1 MSTTTMSFYRPSP
14 RLRLPLLL
22 LALVALV
29 LFLRLEETAVDTRL
43 SSGRSSKTDA
53 PPVQSHGKKTD
64 EELEAEVEEA
74 FPR

>member
-1 MSTTTMSFYRPSP
+1 MSTSTMSFYRPSP

-22 LALVALV
+22 IALVAMV
-29 LFLRLEETAVDTRL
+29 LFLRETAVDTRL
-43 SSGRSSKTDA
+43 SSGRSIETDA
-53 PPVQSHGKKTD
+53 PPVQSHGKNTD